1 MLDKV
6 YQKNRILSR
15 AAEAACMPYCLTAA
29 LTAYASYACA
39 WTGAP
44 LPHWYAAGAWITAG
58 VPAAALLAGAVIG
71 AARILRE
78 ARTPRRMGIITPD
91 EICRILERGKRGKKI
106 QLVAGAGESSLRQTV
121 QDPAGGR
128 DGGGGALRRIF

>member
-1 MLDKV
+1 
-6 YQKNRILSR
+6 
-15 AAEAACMPYCLTAA
+15 MPYCLTAA

-44 LPHWYAAGAWITAG
+44 LPNWYAAGVWITAG

-78 ARTPRRMGIITPD
+78 ERTPRRMGIIQPD
-91 EICRILERGKRGKKI
+91 TICRILERGRENG
-106 QLVAGAGESSLRQTV
+106 
-121 QDPAGGR
+121 
-128 DGGGGALRRIF
+128 